1 MNWKVMAKSVEEKA
15 IDDCSERGD
24 GSCLHDCH
32 YGDGYGEGF
41 GDGTGDECCYLAEGD
56 GYGYGYEEEDG
67 MDEDGEG
74 PPDDTYFI
82 QELLWAIN
90 TDAEELR
97 QII

>member
-24 GSCLHDCH
+24 GSCSYKDCR
-32 YGDGYGEGF
+32 YGDGHGEGF
-41 GDGTGDECCYLAEGD
+41 GDGSDDGYDLEEGD
-56 GYGYGYEEEDG
+56 GYGYGFEEEDG